1 MSYKTI
7 LYEKNEH
14 LARIIVNRPGVLNA
28 QSRLMLEELCEAFKQ
43 ADEDDDVRV
52 IVVSAR
58 GPHFSAGHDMG
69 SKEEMEDRERRGF
82 SKNIE
87 EQVKRAT
94 TLFLEATLSWRNVS
108 KPTIAMVQGYCIMGG
123 LMLASACDIII
134 AAEDAKFTDR
144 AVRQGAPHVQY
155 LSLPWDIG
163 VRKAKE
169 LIFTG
174 DFMDAQTAL
183 QSGLVNRVVPLNRL
197 EQETLELAK
206 RIALQDTFAVR
217 LAKASLNATQDIM
230 GFTNAINSAFKSHQL
245 ASVRRSTEGRRIS
258 RKPDESV
265 AEWVARRD
273 SEFGDHH

>member
-1 MSYKTI
+1 
-7 LYEKNEH
+7 
-14 LARIIVNRPGVLNA
+14 
-28 QSRLMLEELCEAFKQ
+28 
-43 ADEDDDVRV
+43 
-52 IVVSAR
+52 
-58 GPHFSAGHDMG
+58 
-69 SKEEMEDRERRGF
+69 
-82 SKNIE
+82 
-87 EQVKRAT
+87 
-94 TLFLEATLSWRNVS
+94 
-108 KPTIAMVQGYCIMGG
+108 MVQGYCIMGG

-174 DFMDAQTAL
+174 DYMDAQSAL

-206 RIALQDTFAVR
+206 RIALQDIFAVR
-217 LAKASLNATQDIM
+217 LAKASLNAAQDTM

-245 ASVRRSTEGRRIS
+245 ASVRRSMEGRRIS
-258 RKPDESV
+258 KKPDESV